1 MKHFCLI
8 SRIRDN
14 EEDFINSSERSEWMK
29 QEDEEGKDPINW
41 TESLRIP
48 QEMKNYW
55 TSIDFI

>member
-1 MKHFCLI
+1 
-8 SRIRDN
+8 
-14 EEDFINSSERSEWMK
+14 MK

-55 TSIDFI
+55 ASIDFI